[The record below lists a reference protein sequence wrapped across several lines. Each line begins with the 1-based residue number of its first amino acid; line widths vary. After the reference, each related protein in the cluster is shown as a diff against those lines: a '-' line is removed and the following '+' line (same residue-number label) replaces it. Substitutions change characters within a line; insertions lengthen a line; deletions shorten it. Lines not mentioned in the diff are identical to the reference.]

1 MSSDA
6 ELDTAPKAER
16 EFAENVEIFFC
27 RSALLH
33 DGHSG
38 AGDELRTSF
47 SNSLPQARHWYS
59 NMGMAD
65 RSLHR
70 EVVGRKCQF
79 TTKCGERG
87 ILR

>member
-16 EFAENVEIFFC
+16 ELAENVEIFFC

-47 SNSLPQARHWYS
+47 
-59 NMGMAD
+59 
-65 RSLHR
+65 
-70 EVVGRKCQF
+70 
-79 TTKCGERG
+79 
-87 ILR
+87 

>member
-59 NMGMAD
+59 NMGMAE
-65 RSLHR
+65 RSVRR
-70 EVVGRKCQF
+70 EVVDRWRQF
-79 TTKCGERG
+79 TAKCGGRG
-87 ILR
+87 NLR

>member
-59 NMGMAD
+59 NMGMA
-65 RSLHR
+65 
-70 EVVGRKCQF
+70 F
-79 TTKCGERG
+79 PF
-87 ILR
+87 LRQGAFGQCR